1 MWDAICLGINEHSI
15 YIHSMYICHMYT
27 FQHVVVKK
35 GILKLGQHIEEGHTT
50 KWPKEKGRKGKRST
64 KHYKEI

>member
-1 MWDAICLGINEHSI
+1 
-15 YIHSMYICHMYT
+15 MYICHMNT

-50 KWPKEKGRKGKRST
+50 KWPKEKGRKVKRST

>member
-1 MWDAICLGINEHSI
+1 
-15 YIHSMYICHMYT
+15 MYT

-35 GILKLGQHIEEGHTT
+35 GILKLGQHTEEEHTT
-50 KWPKEKGRKGKRST
+50 KWQQTKIHKGKHST